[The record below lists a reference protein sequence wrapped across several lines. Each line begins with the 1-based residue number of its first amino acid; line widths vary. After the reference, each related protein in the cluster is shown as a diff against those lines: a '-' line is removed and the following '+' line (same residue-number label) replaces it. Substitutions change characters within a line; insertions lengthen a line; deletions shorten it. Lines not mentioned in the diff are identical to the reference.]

1 MAKQAQTLTRD
12 AIQNERKRHFSTSP
26 HSFLFITTNGQAS
39 TDTDKRRDTEREKT
53 PFQHVSTQFPVY
65 HNKWP
70 SKRRHWQETR
80 YRTRENAISARL
92 HTVSC
97 LSQQM
102 AKQAQTLTRDAIQY
116 ETKRHF
122 STSPHSFLFITTNGQ
137 ASADTDKRRD
147 TERDQTPFQHVS
159 TLFPVYHNKW
169 PSKRRHWQETRYR
182 TRPNAISARLHTV
195 SCLSQQMAKQ
205 AQTLTRDA
213 VDCWRVVSLI
223 IQKYSM

>member
-159 TLFPVYHNKW
+159 TLFLFITTNGQASADTDKRRDTERDQTPFQHVSTLFPVYHNKW
-169 PSKRRHWQETRYR
+169 PSKRRHWQGMRWIVEE
-182 TRPNAISARLHTV
+182 
-195 SCLSQQMAKQ
+195 
-205 AQTLTRDA
+205 
-213 VDCWRVVSLI
+213 
-223 IQKYSM
+223 